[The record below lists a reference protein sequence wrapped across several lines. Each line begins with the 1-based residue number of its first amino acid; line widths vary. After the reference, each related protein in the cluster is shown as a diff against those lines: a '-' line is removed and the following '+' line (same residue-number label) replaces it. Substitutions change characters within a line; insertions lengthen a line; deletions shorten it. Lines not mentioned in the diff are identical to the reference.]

1 MSVRLTVKQRSAEG
15 GADKPSVVMLD
26 DDIITLGRDQVCQV
40 VLAQQAVS
48 RNHARISRD
57 GSLYFVEDLGS
68 SFGTQING
76 QKLPKGEKHLLRNG
90 DVIAIAQF
98 DVTFDRIA
106 AAAADNGND
115 RVNNTQFVAR
125 KVVKDVMR
133 GLSAGGEQPYFRIMN
148 GPREGERIEIADAQ
162 EYIIGRD
169 ESADIIFK
177 DDLVSR
183 RHVKVRRDWSGVH
196 VEDLGSRNGI
206 KINKKRS
213 PGKTLQDRDEV
224 EVGGVRLLFL
234 DPNEVR
240 EAPVVLPDADEGEMT
255 SREQDEEVAEKQRAK
270 KKSSGRISRVE
281 KKEEEAPPPAE
292 EPPPPAEEAP
302 PAEEP
307 SDEPNTSQDPPPD
320 EEAPPEGDGSEGD
333 PSEGGDGDG
342 GEGGDTENEGGEDGE
357 AGAVSGEMQ
366 ARGGIDLSNKS
377 TMIGIGIG
385 AFALLIGIVVLI
397 LLVAGA

>member
-15 GADKPSVVMLD
+15 GADKPSVVLLD

-68 SFGTQING
+68 SYGTQING

-98 DVTFDRIA
+98 DVTFDRVA
-106 AAAADNGND
+106 AEARGDGAQ
-115 RVNNTQFVAR
+115 NTQFVAR

-133 GLSAGGEQPYFRIMN
+133 GLAAGGEQPYFRIMN

-169 ESADIIFK
+169 ETADIIFK

-240 EAPVVLPDADEGEMT
+240 EAPVVLPDPADEEGEDTAM
-255 SREQDEEVAEKQRAK
+255 EKDEEVAEKKKK
-270 KKSSGRISRVE
+270 KKSSSRLAKAE
-281 KKEEEAPPPAE
+281 KQEEEAPPPEEPPAE
-292 EPPPPAEEAP
+292 EPPPPEEAP

-307 SDEPNTSQDPPPD
+307 VDEPNTSQDPPQD
-320 EEAPPEGDGSEGD
+320 EPPPEEEPPPD
-333 PSEGGDGDG
+333 DG
-342 GEGGDTENEGGEDGE
+342 GEPEQGLSQENEAGG
-357 AGAVSGEMQ
+357 
-366 ARGGIDLSNKS
+366 GGFDLSNRQ
-377 TMIGIGIG
+377 TLIGVGIG
-385 AFALLIGIVVLI
+385 AMALLIGIVVLI